1 MWFRFHVVSLRSQTA
16 ESRCG
21 RCGRCGRCSRCGAQ
35 VCQCSI
41 AATFVT
47 GDPKTH
53 TVLKAHFGKKIRP
66 EIKVGHSCASGST
79 ALAFCLSGP
88 CGAMYV

>member
-16 ESRCG
+16 GSRCG
-21 RCGRCGRCSRCGAQ
+21 RCGAQ

-66 EIKVGHSCASGST
+66 EIKVGRSQLCVREYCFGV
-79 ALAFCLSGP
+79 LS
-88 CGAMYV
+88 